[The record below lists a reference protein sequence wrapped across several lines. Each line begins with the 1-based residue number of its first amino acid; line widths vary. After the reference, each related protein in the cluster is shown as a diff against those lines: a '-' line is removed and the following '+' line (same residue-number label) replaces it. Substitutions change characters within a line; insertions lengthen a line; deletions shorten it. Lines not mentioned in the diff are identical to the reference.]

1 MAVRTTMNIS
11 LTPTLQRFVSARIG
25 TGMYQSAS
33 EVVREGLRLLEQR
46 ERLRKAV
53 LADLRAKV
61 GVGLRQARRGELVD
75 GEEVFAELEGRT
87 TRPRRRH
94 G

>member
-1 MAVRTTMNIS
+1 MNIS
-11 LTPTLQRFVSARIG
+11 LTPTLQRFVSARIE

-53 LADLRAKV
+53 LSDLRAKV
-61 GVGLRQARRGELVD
+61 GVGLRQARRGELID
-75 GEEVFAELEGRT
+75 GEDVFAELDARS
-87 TRPRRRH
+87 TRPRRRN